1 MAAMQQPAAVQQPAS
16 IQSISPQQLE
26 RNLAEIARGFEKI
39 MGNSDTPDGRGSAGK
54 QKKIALM
61 TLSYNFN
68 LGCGML
74 ASIYSAD
81 SRNIAHRIAL
91 DNRSTI
97 SRWYNEMDEMDEMDE
112 MNKMDKMAADIG
124 EMVYNRAIKGCQ
136 QDTRSGGK
144 RRYRQKGGAIPDR
157 YDIFTMILLGGSASI
172 AITGVTASGLN
183 AELVVRASEYVIDS
197 VIGLAIKMG
206 TFKQQ
211 CDSASATS
219 WNLVQRYTIG
229 MVVPVETCLQKI
241 QYNEA
246 QITLI
251 KAALSGLAIT
261 LGGFTSYISANTA
274 KTSVKAIYNSVKQNI
289 SIPVVNMIMRRISEF
304 GATICN
310 LATRRSDATL
320 NPAEVQE
327 AVEAEAQTQAQ
338 AQQNAI
344 LDVNEQIKQ
353 IINSGGALSPQN
365 FNRIIEELRAEQP
378 DARAVEGGRRRRKRA
393 TRKPKMGK
401 KSKTMK
407 RKSKGKSK
415 SKARKGKKSRN
426 MRHRTHRAKK

>member
-1 MAAMQQPAAVQQPAS
+1 MESRPT
-16 IQSISPQQLE
+16 IHHWH
-26 RNLAEIARGFEKI
+26 
-39 MGNSDTPDGRGSAGK
+39 GR
-54 QKKIALM
+54 
-61 TLSYNFN
+61 T
-68 LGCGML
+68 
-74 ASIYSAD
+74 
-81 SRNIAHRIAL
+81 
-91 DNRSTI
+91 
-97 SRWYNEMDEMDEMDE
+97 
-112 MNKMDKMAADIG
+112 
-124 EMVYNRAIKGCQ
+124 
-136 QDTRSGGK
+136 
-144 RRYRQKGGAIPDR
+144 
-157 YDIFTMILLGGSASI
+157 
-172 AITGVTASGLN
+172 
-183 AELVVRASEYVIDS
+183 
-197 VIGLAIKMG
+197 
-206 TFKQQ
+206 
-211 CDSASATS
+211 
-219 WNLVQRYTIG
+219 
-229 MVVPVETCLQKI
+229 VETCLQKI

-378 DARAVEGGRRRRKRA
+378 DAMDTTTTGGRRRRKRA